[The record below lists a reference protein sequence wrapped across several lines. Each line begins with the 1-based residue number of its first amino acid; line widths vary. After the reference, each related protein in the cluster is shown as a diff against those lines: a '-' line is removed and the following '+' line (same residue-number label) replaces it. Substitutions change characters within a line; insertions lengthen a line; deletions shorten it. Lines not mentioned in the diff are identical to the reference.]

1 MFLLFFFFQQWVLL
15 DENALHLSGCKEAGE
30 QCEND
35 GDCCFGMEC
44 DGLGQGTTTRRC
56 RHQPRQLG
64 EPCSAT
70 NKCADPYHCRN
81 FGIILTIPVNKCVEL
96 NGGEENDDCDNI
108 FGCQEGLFCVREECV
123 ENGRPQLT
131 PNNWGCVAKSSG
143 EKGVCGSSHKC
154 RCKKHLPCAS
164 SLGEN
169 GVQNKYKAYVSDI
182 IEKQSQL
189 DESVRKLEA
198 VNLFQDDRDN
208 DNYNYGYGISWSKY
222 LPYTIGELEKPATLC
237 FPSHGIDIDG
247 PLNAMLQSLCNEPDA
262 NCDSSVSMT
271 STPSFRPS
279 ISSMSSL
286 VSLFL
291 IALSNIKF
299 VHM

>member
-1 MFLLFFFFQQWVLL
+1 MLL

-30 QCEND
+30 WCEND

-44 DGLGQGTTTRRC
+44 DGLGQGTTAKYC

-81 FGIILTIPVNKCVEL
+81 FGLLLTIPVNKCVEL
-96 NGGEENDDCDNI
+96 NGGEENDDCDDI

-123 ENGRPQLT
+123 ENGLHLLNK
-131 PNNWGCVAKSSG
+131 NNWECVAKSSG
-143 EKGVCGSSHKC
+143 EKGGCGITHNC
-154 RCKKHLPCAS
+154 LCKKVLPCAS
-164 SLGEN
+164 SLGL
-169 GVQNKYKAYVSDI
+169 GPDGSQQNYKAYVRDI

-189 DESVRKLEA
+189 DESLRKLEA

-208 DNYNYGYGISWSKY
+208 DNDGYGISWSKY

-237 FPSHGIDIDG
+237 FPSHGIDG

>member
-1 MFLLFFFFQQWVLL
+1 LNPSFLLFFQYFQWVLL
-15 DENALHLSGCKEAGE
+15 DENALHLSGCVEAGE

-44 DGLGQGTTTRRC
+44 DARYC

-81 FGIILTIPVNKCVEL
+81 DMYVNRCVEL
-96 NGGEENDDCDNI
+96 NGGEENDDCDNR

-123 ENGRPQLT
+123 KYGLHQLN
-131 PNNWGCVAKSSG
+131 PNNWRCVAFSG
-143 EKGVCGSSHKC
+143 EKGGCNDVFTC
-154 RCKKHLPCAS
+154 RCKKVLPCAS
-164 SLGEN
+164 SLGDD
-169 GVQNKYKAYVSDI
+169 GSQQKYTAYVPDI

-189 DESVRKLEA
+189 DESLRKLEA

-208 DNYNYGYGISWSKY
+208 DNDGYGISWSKY

-237 FPSHGIDIDG
+237 FPSHGIDG